1 MEENSSALNRI
12 PNLSDE
18 NSKDK
23 RIERLEIEINKIKE
37 KLKEKEKTEGGD

>member
-1 MEENSSALNRI
+1 MEKNSSALKQV
-12 PNLSDE
+12 PNLIAED
-18 NSKDK
+18 SKDK